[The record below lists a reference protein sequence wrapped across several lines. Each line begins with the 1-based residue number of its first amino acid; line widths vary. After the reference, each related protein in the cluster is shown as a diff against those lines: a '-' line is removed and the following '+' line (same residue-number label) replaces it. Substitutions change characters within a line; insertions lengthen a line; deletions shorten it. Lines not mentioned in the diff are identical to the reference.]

1 MNGSMD
7 NSELVSLAEQKF
19 EELQSRIYGEI
30 NALLKY
36 AKLNAL
42 DVLKNRTPT
51 YSESAAI
58 LKQYVGIIEKL
69 QDMGIP
75 IPKQAIVELEKI
87 VTIFTSVAVA
97 IDQQDVEGL
106 GAAIAAL
113 DCEPYIL

>member
-1 MNGSMD
+1 MD

-58 LKQYVGIIEKL
+58 LK
-69 QDMGIP
+69 
-75 IPKQAIVELEKI
+75 
-87 VTIFTSVAVA
+87 
-97 IDQQDVEGL
+97 
-106 GAAIAAL
+106 
-113 DCEPYIL
+113 

>member
-1 MNGSMD
+1 MD

-87 VTIFTSVAVA
+87 VTIFTSLAVA

-106 GAAIAAL
+106 GAAIASL

>member
-1 MNGSMD
+1 MD

-19 EELQSRIYGEI
+19 EKLQSRIYGEI

-51 YSESAAI
+51 YSE
-58 LKQYVGIIEKL
+58 
-69 QDMGIP
+69 
-75 IPKQAIVELEKI
+75 IVELEKI
-87 VTIFTSVAVA
+87 VTIFTSLAVA